1 MKNKHLPTLRFVAA
15 VNRQMRVLT
24 LTLTLASL
32 LVFLWTGTQSIQ
44 AQSLDDYL
52 LQAEENNPG
61 LKAAYARYQAT
72 AEQVNQASL
81 PNPELQVGAFI
92 RPMERFM
99 GNQTADFRLMQMFP
113 WFGMLSTQKEEAYHM
128 GQADYQLFLEEKN
141 RLFFEV
147 KSTWNSLL
155 LLQGEQQLAQ
165 ENLEYLM
172 KYETLALMQYQAG
185 NLIALPSTSFRP
197 ANDTKATSSTGQM
210 SSMGGA
216 TQTPMQGSPS
226 SSSGMSALPMVG
238 NSSGLTAILQIRLQ
252 IKELESTLQQ
262 LVANKEVLRYQF
274 KQLLNQPME
283 ANLVLPTA
291 WEKAE
296 LTLAKQDYLDKIK
309 ESNPM
314 LGMYASE
321 QMAYTQQ
328 AKMAKLEGKPM
339 VGAGVN
345 LMTFTPRIENGMRM
359 GSGDDM
365 VMPMVT
371 LNLPIYRKK
380 IASKIK
386 QADYLKNGAAM
397 QQEETANQLTLQWAT
412 AFRDWEESER
422 LLSLY
427 EAQVALVEQQLSVME
442 TTYSSGALSLSE
454 VIQTQQL
461 LLDYRRKKLNALY
474 QQHQSLAQLDALHS
488 PSPSLSNPNQP

>member
-1 MKNKHLPTLRFVAA
+1 MKNKHITTNQFFALGSKPMRFFFLSLVCL
-15 VNRQMRVLT
+15 VL
-24 LTLTLASL
+24 
-32 LVFLWTGTQSIQ
+32 FLWTGTQTIH
-44 AQSLDDYL
+44 AQTLEDYL
-52 LQAEENNPG
+52 LQAAENNPG

-81 PNPELQVGAFI
+81 PDPELQVGAFI

-99 GNQTADFRLMQMFP
+99 GKQTADFRLMQMFP

-128 GQADYQLFLEEKN
+128 GQAEYQLFLEEKN

-147 KSTWNSLL
+147 KSTWNKLL

-165 ENLEYLM
+165 ENLDYLL

-185 NLIALPSTSFRP
+185 NSIALPSTSFRP
-197 ANDTKATSSTGQM
+197 AKDTKEGSSTSPM
-210 SSMGGA
+210 SGMGGA
-216 TQTPMQGSPS
+216 TTSPMQGSAS
-226 SSSGMSALPMVG
+226 SSSAMSPLPMAG
-238 NSSGLTAILQIRLQ
+238 SSSGLTAILQIRLQ

-262 LVANKEVLRYQF
+262 LEANKEVLRYQF
-274 KQLLNQPME
+274 QQLLNLPME
-283 ANLVLPTA
+283 ADLVLPTT
-291 WEKAE
+291 WERAQ
-296 LTLAKQDYLDKIK
+296 LPLAKQDYLEKIK

-321 QMAYTQQ
+321 QMAFSQQ

-339 VGAGVN
+339 LGAGVN
-345 LMTFTPRIENGMRM
+345 YMAFTSRIENGMPM
-359 GSGDDM
+359 GGEDM

-371 LNLPIYRKK
+371 LSLPIYRKK
-380 IASKIK
+380 ISSKIK

-397 QQEETANQLTLQWAT
+397 QQEETTNQLTLQWAS

-422 LLSLY
+422 LLNLY
-427 EAQVALVEQQLSVME
+427 EAQVALVEQQLQVME
-442 TTYSSGALSLSE
+442 TTYAGGNLALAE
-454 VIQTQQL
+454 VLQTQQL
-461 LLDYRRKKLNALY
+461 LLDYRNKKLNALY

-488 PSPSLSNPNQP
+488 PNSINF

>member
-1 MKNKHLPTLRFVAA
+1 MKNKHITTNQFFALGSKSIRNLISPFVCL
-15 VNRQMRVLT
+15 VL
-24 LTLTLASL
+24 
-32 LVFLWTGTQSIQ
+32 FLWTETQTLH
-44 AQSLDDYL
+44 AQTLEDYL
-52 LQAEENNPG
+52 LQAVENNPG

-81 PNPELQVGAFI
+81 PDPELQVGAFI

-128 GQADYQLFLEEKN
+128 GQAEYQLFLEEKN

-147 KSTWNSLL
+147 KSTWNKLL

-165 ENLEYLM
+165 ENLDYLM

-185 NLIALPSTSFRP
+185 NSIDLPSTSFRP
-197 ANDTKATSSTGQM
+197 AKDSSSSTSPM
-210 SSMGGA
+210 SGMGGA
-216 TQTPMQGSPS
+216 TTSPMQGSAS
-226 SSSGMSALPMVG
+226 SSSAMSPLPMAG
-238 NSSGLTAILQIRLQ
+238 SSSGLTAILQIRLQ

-262 LVANKEVLRYQF
+262 LEANKEVLRYQF
-274 KQLLNQPME
+274 QQLLNRPME
-283 ANLVLPTA
+283 ADLVLPTT
-291 WEKAE
+291 WERAQ
-296 LTLAKQDYLDKIK
+296 LPLAKQDYLEKIK

-314 LGMYASE
+314 LGMFASE
-321 QMAYTQQ
+321 QMAFTQQ

-339 VGAGVN
+339 LGAGVN
-345 LMTFTPRIENGMRM
+345 YMAFTSRLENGMPM
-359 GSGDDM
+359 GGEDM

-371 LNLPIYRKK
+371 LSLPIYRKK
-380 IASKIK
+380 ISSKIK

-397 QQEETANQLTLQWAT
+397 QQEETTNQLTLQWAS

-422 LLSLY
+422 LLNLY
-427 EAQVALVEQQLSVME
+427 EAQVALVEQQLQVME
-442 TTYSSGALSLSE
+442 TTFAGGNLALAE
-454 VIQTQQL
+454 VLQTQQL
-461 LLDYRRKKLNALY
+461 LLDYRSKKLNALY

-488 PSPSLSNPNQP
+488 PNSINF

>member
-1 MKNKHLPTLRFVAA
+1 MKNKHITTNQFFALGSKSIRNLISPFVCL
-15 VNRQMRVLT
+15 VL
-24 LTLTLASL
+24 
-32 LVFLWTGTQSIQ
+32 FLWTETQTLH
-44 AQSLDDYL
+44 AQTLEDYL
-52 LQAEENNPG
+52 LQAVENNPG

-81 PNPELQVGAFI
+81 PDPELQVGAFI

-128 GQADYQLFLEEKN
+128 GQAEYQLFLEEKN

-147 KSTWNSLL
+147 KSTWNKLL

-165 ENLEYLM
+165 ENLDYLM

-185 NLIALPSTSFRP
+185 NSIDLPSTSFRP
-197 ANDTKATSSTGQM
+197 AKDSSSSTSPM
-210 SSMGGA
+210 SGMGGA
-216 TQTPMQGSPS
+216 TPTPMQGSAS
-226 SSSGMSALPMVG
+226 SSSAMSPLPMAG
-238 NSSGLTAILQIRLQ
+238 SSSGLTAILQIRLQ

-262 LVANKEVLRYQF
+262 LEANKEVLRYQF
-274 KQLLNQPME
+274 QQLLNRPME
-283 ANLVLPTA
+283 ADLVLPTT
-291 WEKAE
+291 WERAQ
-296 LTLAKQDYLDKIK
+296 LPLAKQDYLEKIK

-314 LGMYASE
+314 LGMFASE
-321 QMAYTQQ
+321 QMAFSQQ

-339 VGAGVN
+339 LGAGVN
-345 LMTFTPRIENGMRM
+345 YMAFTSRLENGMPM
-359 GSGDDM
+359 GGEDM

-371 LNLPIYRKK
+371 LSLPIYRKK
-380 IASKIK
+380 ISSKIK

-397 QQEETANQLTLQWAT
+397 QQEETTNQLTVQWAS

-422 LLSLY
+422 LLNLY
-427 EAQVALVEQQLSVME
+427 EAQVALVEQQLQVME
-442 TTYSSGALSLSE
+442 TTFAGGNLALAE
-454 VIQTQQL
+454 VLQTQQL
-461 LLDYRRKKLNALY
+461 LLDYRSKKLNALY

-488 PSPSLSNPNQP
+488 PNSINF

>member
-1 MKNKHLPTLRFVAA
+1 MWGFILPLVCL
-15 VNRQMRVLT
+15 VL
-24 LTLTLASL
+24 
-32 LVFLWTGTQSIQ
+32 FLWTGTQTLH
-44 AQSLDDYL
+44 AQTLEDYL
-52 LQAEENNPG
+52 LQAAENNPG

-81 PNPELQVGAFI
+81 PDPELQVGAFI

-128 GQADYQLFLEEKN
+128 GQAEYQLFLEEKN

-147 KSTWNSLL
+147 KSTWNKLL

-165 ENLEYLM
+165 ENLDYLM

-185 NLIALPSTSFRP
+185 NSIDLPSTSFRP
-197 ANDTKATSSTGQM
+197 AKDSSSSTSPM
-210 SSMGGA
+210 SGMGGA
-216 TQTPMQGSPS
+216 TPTPMQGSAS
-226 SSSGMSALPMVG
+226 SSSAMSPLPMAG
-238 NSSGLTAILQIRLQ
+238 SSSGLTAILQIRLQ

-262 LVANKEVLRYQF
+262 LEANKEVLRYQF
-274 KQLLNQPME
+274 QQLLNRPME
-283 ANLVLPTA
+283 ADLVLPTT
-291 WEKAE
+291 WERAQ
-296 LTLAKQDYLDKIK
+296 LPLAKQDYLEKIK

-314 LGMYASE
+314 LGMFASE
-321 QMAYTQQ
+321 QMAFTQQ

-339 VGAGVN
+339 LGAGVN
-345 LMTFTPRIENGMRM
+345 YMAFTSRLENGMPM
-359 GSGDDM
+359 GGEDM

-371 LNLPIYRKK
+371 LSLPIYRKK
-380 IASKIK
+380 ISSKIK

-397 QQEETANQLTLQWAT
+397 QQEETTNQLTLQWAS

-422 LLSLY
+422 LLNLY
-427 EAQVALVEQQLSVME
+427 EAQVALVEQQLQVME
-442 TTYSSGALSLSE
+442 TTFAGGNLALAE
-454 VIQTQQL
+454 VLQTQQL
-461 LLDYRRKKLNALY
+461 LLDYRSKKLNALY

-488 PSPSLSNPNQP
+488 PNSINF

>member
-1 MKNKHLPTLRFVAA
+1 MKNKDITTNQFFTLGSKSIRNLISPFVCL
-15 VNRQMRVLT
+15 VL
-24 LTLTLASL
+24 
-32 LVFLWTGTQSIQ
+32 FLWTETQTLH
-44 AQSLDDYL
+44 AQTLEDYL
-52 LQAEENNPG
+52 LQASENNPG

-81 PNPELQVGAFI
+81 PDPELQVGAFI

-128 GQADYQLFLEEKN
+128 GQAEYQLFLEEKN

-147 KSTWNSLL
+147 KSTWNKLL

-165 ENLEYLM
+165 ENLDYLM

-185 NLIALPSTSFRP
+185 NSIDLPSTSFRP
-197 ANDTKATSSTGQM
+197 AKDSSSSISPM
-210 SSMGGA
+210 SGMGGA
-216 TQTPMQGSPS
+216 TTSPMQGSVS
-226 SSSGMSALPMVG
+226 SSSAMSPLPMAG
-238 NSSGLTAILQIRLQ
+238 SSSGLTAILQIRLQ

-262 LVANKEVLRYQF
+262 LEANKEVLRYQF
-274 KQLLNQPME
+274 QQLLNRPME
-283 ANLVLPTA
+283 ADLVLPTT
-291 WEKAE
+291 WERAQ
-296 LTLAKQDYLDKIK
+296 LPLAKQDYLEKIK

-314 LGMYASE
+314 LGMFASE
-321 QMAYTQQ
+321 QMAFTQQ

-339 VGAGVN
+339 LGAGVN
-345 LMTFTPRIENGMRM
+345 YMAFTSRLENGMPM
-359 GSGDDM
+359 GGEDM

-371 LNLPIYRKK
+371 LSLPIYRKK
-380 IASKIK
+380 ISSKIK

-397 QQEETANQLTLQWAT
+397 QQEETTNQLTLQWAS

-422 LLSLY
+422 LLNLY
-427 EAQVALVEQQLSVME
+427 EAQVALVEQQLQVME
-442 TTYSSGALSLSE
+442 TTFAGGNLALAE
-454 VIQTQQL
+454 VLQTQQL
-461 LLDYRRKKLNALY
+461 LLDYRSKKLNALY

-488 PSPSLSNPNQP
+488 PNSINF

>member
-1 MKNKHLPTLRFVAA
+1 MKNKHLITSCSFARTS
-15 VNRQMRVLT
+15 RQIRV

-32 LVFLWTGTQSIQ
+32 LLFLWSGTQSIR
-44 AQSLDDYL
+44 AQTLEDYL
-52 LQAEENNPG
+52 LQAAENNPG

-81 PNPELQVGAFI
+81 PNPELQAGAFI

-99 GNQTADFRLMQMFP
+99 GNQTADLRLMQMFP

-147 KSTWNSLL
+147 KSTWNKLL

-172 KYETLALMQYQAG
+172 KYETLALMQYQVG
-185 NLIALPSTSFRP
+185 NSIVLPSNSFRQANTSSSP
-197 ANDTKATSSTGQM
+197 ANTNQM
-210 SSMGGA
+210 SGMGGSTSPTA
-216 TQTPMQGSPS
+216 QGASP
-226 SSSGMSALPMVG
+226 SSSGMSAVPMVG
-238 NSSGLTAILQIRLQ
+238 SSTGLTAILQIRLQ

-262 LVANKEVLRYQF
+262 LAANKEVIQYQF
-274 KQLLNQPME
+274 QQLLNLPME
-283 ANLVLPTA
+283 ANLVLPA
-291 WEKAE
+291 VWEKAQ
-296 LTLAKQDYLDKIK
+296 LTLAKQDYLASIK

-314 LGMYASE
+314 LAMYASE
-321 QMAYTQQ
+321 QMAFTQQ

-339 VGAGVN
+339 LGAGVN
-345 LMTFTPRIENGMRM
+345 YMTFTSRLESGMPM
-359 GSGDDM
+359 GGQDM
-365 VMPMVT
+365 VMPMMT
-371 LNLPIYRKK
+371 LSLPIYRKK

-386 QADYLKNGAAM
+386 QADYLKNGAMM
-397 QQEETANQLTLQWAT
+397 QQEEMANQLTLQWAS

-427 EAQVALVEQQLSVME
+427 DAQVALVEQQQQVME
-442 TTYSSGALSLSE
+442 TTYSSGTLSLSE
-454 VIQTQQL
+454 VIQTQQM

-474 QQHQSLAQLDALHS
+474 QQHQSLAELDALLS
-488 PSPSLSNPNQP
+488 PSPSPSNSNKP

>member
-1 MKNKHLPTLRFVAA
+1 MKNKHLITSCSFARTS
-15 VNRQMRVLT
+15 RQIRV

-32 LVFLWTGTQSIQ
+32 LLFLWSGTQSIR
-44 AQSLDDYL
+44 AQTLEDYL
-52 LQAEENNPG
+52 LQAAENNPG

-81 PNPELQVGAFI
+81 PNPELQAGAFI

-155 LLQGEQQLAQ
+155 LLHGEQQLAQ
-165 ENLEYLM
+165 KNLEYLM
-172 KYETLALMQYQAG
+172 KYETLALMQYQVG
-185 NLIALPSTSFRP
+185 NSIVLPSNSFRQANTSSSP
-197 ANDTKATSSTGQM
+197 ANTNQM
-210 SSMGGA
+210 SGMGGSTSPTA
-216 TQTPMQGSPS
+216 QGASPS
-226 SSSGMSALPMVG
+226 SSGMTALPMAG
-238 NSSGLTAILQIRLQ
+238 SSSGLTAILQIRLQ

-262 LVANKEVLRYQF
+262 LAANKEVIQYQF
-274 KQLLNQPME
+274 QQLLNRPME
-283 ANLVLPTA
+283 ANLVLPA
-291 WEKAE
+291 VWEKAQ
-296 LTLAKQDYLDKIK
+296 LTLAKQDYLARIK

-314 LGMYASE
+314 LAMYASE
-321 QMAYTQQ
+321 QMAFTQQ

-339 VGAGVN
+339 LGAGVN
-345 LMTFTPRIENGMRM
+345 YMAFTSRLESGMPM
-359 GSGDDM
+359 GGQDM
-365 VMPMVT
+365 VMPMMT
-371 LNLPIYRKK
+371 LSLPIYRKK

-386 QADYLKNGAAM
+386 QADFLKNGAMM
-397 QQEETANQLTLQWAT
+397 QQEEMANQLTLQWAS

-427 EAQVALVEQQLSVME
+427 DAQVALVEQQLQVME
-442 TTYSSGALSLSE
+442 TTYSSGTLSLSE
-454 VIQTQQL
+454 VIQTQQM

-474 QQHQSLAQLDALHS
+474 QQHQSLAELDALLS
-488 PSPSLSNPNQP
+488 PSPSPSNPNKP

>member
-1 MKNKHLPTLRFVAA
+1 MKNKHITTNQFFAIGSKSIRGLISPLVCL
-15 VNRQMRVLT
+15 VL
-24 LTLTLASL
+24 
-32 LVFLWTGTQSIQ
+32 FLWTGTQTLH
-44 AQSLDDYL
+44 AQTLEDYL
-52 LQAEENNPG
+52 LQAAENNPG

-81 PNPELQVGAFI
+81 PDPELQVGAFI

-128 GQADYQLFLEEKN
+128 GQAAYQLFLEEKN

-147 KSTWNSLL
+147 KSTWNKLL

-165 ENLEYLM
+165 ENLDYLM
-172 KYETLALMQYQAG
+172 KYETLALTQYQAG
-185 NLIALPSTSFRP
+185 NSIALPSTSLRP
-197 ANDTKATSSTGQM
+197 AKDTKEGSSTSPM
-210 SSMGGA
+210 SGMGGA
-216 TQTPMQGSPS
+216 TISPMQGSAS
-226 SSSGMSALPMVG
+226 SASAMSPFPMAGSS
-238 NSSGLTAILQIRLQ
+238 NGLTAILQIRLQ

-262 LVANKEVLRYQF
+262 LEANKEVLRHQF
-274 KQLLNQPME
+274 QQLLNHPIE
-283 ANLVLPTA
+283 SDLILPTT
-291 WEKAE
+291 WERAQ
-296 LTLAKQDYLDKIK
+296 LPLAKQDYLEKIK

-321 QMAYTQQ
+321 QMAFSQQ

-339 VGAGVN
+339 LGAGVN
-345 LMTFTPRIENGMRM
+345 YMAFTSRLENGMPM
-359 GSGDDM
+359 GGEDM

-371 LNLPIYRKK
+371 LSLPIYRKK
-380 IASKIK
+380 ISSKIK

-397 QQEETANQLTLQWAT
+397 QQEETTNQLTLQWAS

-422 LLSLY
+422 LLNLY
-427 EAQVALVEQQLSVME
+427 EAQVALVEQQLQVME
-442 TTYSSGALSLSE
+442 TTFAGGNLVLTE
-454 VIQTQQL
+454 VLQTQQL
-461 LLDYRRKKLNALY
+461 LLDYRSKKLYALY

-488 PSPSLSNPNQP
+488 PNSINF

>member
-1 MKNKHLPTLRFVAA
+1 MKNKHLITSCSFARTS
-15 VNRQMRVLT
+15 RQIRV

-32 LVFLWTGTQSIQ
+32 LLFLWSGTQSIR
-44 AQSLDDYL
+44 AQTLEDYL
-52 LQAEENNPG
+52 LQAAENNPG

-81 PNPELQVGAFI
+81 PNPELQAGAFI

-155 LLQGEQQLAQ
+155 LLHGEQQLAQ
-165 ENLEYLM
+165 KNLEYLM
-172 KYETLALMQYQAG
+172 KYETLALMQYQVG
-185 NLIALPSTSFRP
+185 NSIVLPSNSFRQANTSSSP
-197 ANDTKATSSTGQM
+197 ANTNQM
-210 SSMGGA
+210 SGMGGSTSPTA
-216 TQTPMQGSPS
+216 QGGSP
-226 SSSGMSALPMVG
+226 SSSGMSAVPMVG
-238 NSSGLTAILQIRLQ
+238 SSTGLTAILQIRLQ

-262 LVANKEVLRYQF
+262 LAANKEVIQYQF
-274 KQLLNQPME
+274 QQLLNRPME
-283 ANLVLPTA
+283 ANLVLPVV
-291 WEKAE
+291 WEKAQ
-296 LTLAKQDYLDKIK
+296 LTLAKQDYLASIK

-314 LGMYASE
+314 LAMYASE
-321 QMAYTQQ
+321 QMAFTQQ

-339 VGAGVN
+339 LGAGVN
-345 LMTFTPRIENGMRM
+345 YMAFTSRLESGMPM
-359 GSGDDM
+359 GGQDM
-365 VMPMVT
+365 VMPMMT
-371 LNLPIYRKK
+371 LSLPIYRKK

-386 QADYLKNGAAM
+386 QADYLKNGAMM
-397 QQEETANQLTLQWAT
+397 QQEEMANQLTLQWAS

-427 EAQVALVEQQLSVME
+427 DAQVALVEQQQQVME
-442 TTYSSGALSLSE
+442 TTYSSGTLSLSE
-454 VIQTQQL
+454 VIQTQQM

-474 QQHQSLAQLDALHS
+474 QQHQSLAQLDAMLS
-488 PSPSLSNPNQP
+488 PSPSPSNPNKP

>member
-1 MKNKHLPTLRFVAA
+1 MKNKHLITSCSFARTS
-15 VNRQMRVLT
+15 RQIRV

-32 LVFLWTGTQSIQ
+32 LLFLWSGTQSIR
-44 AQSLDDYL
+44 AQTLEDYL
-52 LQAEENNPG
+52 LQAAENNPG

-81 PNPELQVGAFI
+81 PNPELQAGAFI

-155 LLQGEQQLAQ
+155 LLHGEQQLAQ
-165 ENLEYLM
+165 KNLEYLM
-172 KYETLALMQYQAG
+172 KYETLALMQYQVG
-185 NLIALPSTSFRP
+185 NSIVLPSNSFRQANTSSSP
-197 ANDTKATSSTGQM
+197 ANTNQM
-210 SSMGGA
+210 SGMGGSTSPTA
-216 TQTPMQGSPS
+216 QGASPS
-226 SSSGMSALPMVG
+226 SSGMTALPMAG
-238 NSSGLTAILQIRLQ
+238 SSSGLTAILQIRLQ

-262 LVANKEVLRYQF
+262 LAANKEVIQYQF
-274 KQLLNQPME
+274 QQLLNRPME
-283 ANLVLPTA
+283 ANLVLPVV
-291 WEKAE
+291 WEKAQ
-296 LTLAKQDYLDKIK
+296 LTLAKQDYLASIK

-314 LGMYASE
+314 LAMYASE
-321 QMAYTQQ
+321 QMAFTQQ

-339 VGAGVN
+339 LGAGVN
-345 LMTFTPRIENGMRM
+345 YMAFTSRLESGMPM
-359 GSGDDM
+359 GGQDM
-365 VMPMVT
+365 VMPMMT
-371 LNLPIYRKK
+371 LSLPIYRKK

-386 QADYLKNGAAM
+386 QADYLKNGAMM
-397 QQEETANQLTLQWAT
+397 QQEEMANQLTLQWAS

-427 EAQVALVEQQLSVME
+427 DAQVALVEQQQQVME
-442 TTYSSGALSLSE
+442 TTYSSGTLSLSE
-454 VIQTQQL
+454 VIQTQQM

-474 QQHQSLAQLDALHS
+474 QQHQSLAQLDAMLS
-488 PSPSLSNPNQP
+488 PSPSPSNPNKP

>member
-1 MKNKHLPTLRFVAA
+1 M
-15 VNRQMRVLT
+15 QIRV

-32 LVFLWTGTQSIQ
+32 LLFLWSGNQSIH
-44 AQSLDDYL
+44 AQTLEDYL
-52 LQAEENNPG
+52 LQAAENNPG

-81 PNPELQVGAFI
+81 PNPELQAGAFI
-92 RPMERFM
+92 RPMERYM

-113 WFGMLSTQKEEAYHM
+113 WFGMLSTQKEEAYQM

-172 KYETLALMQYQAG
+172 KYETLALMQYQVG
-185 NLIALPSTSFRP
+185 NSIVLPSNSFRQANTSSSP
-197 ANDTKATSSTGQM
+197 ANSSQMSGMGGSSSTTAQ
-210 SSMGGA
+210 GA
-216 TQTPMQGSPS
+216 STP
-226 SSSGMSALPMVG
+226 SSGMSALPMVG
-238 NSSGLTAILQIRLQ
+238 SSTGLTAILQIRLQ

-262 LVANKEVLRYQF
+262 LAANKEVIQYQF
-274 KQLLNQPME
+274 QQLLNRPME
-283 ANLVLPTA
+283 ANLVLPA
-291 WEKAE
+291 VWEKAQ
-296 LTLAKQDYLDKIK
+296 LTLDKQDYLANIK

-314 LGMYASE
+314 LAMYASE
-321 QMAYTQQ
+321 QMAFTQQ

-339 VGAGVN
+339 LGAGVN
-345 LMTFTPRIENGMRM
+345 YMTFTSRLESGMPM
-359 GSGDDM
+359 GGQDM
-365 VMPMVT
+365 VMPMMT
-371 LNLPIYRKK
+371 LSLPIYRKK

-386 QADYLKNGAAM
+386 QADYLKNGAMM
-397 QQEETANQLTLQWAT
+397 QQEEMANQLTLQWAS

-427 EAQVALVEQQLSVME
+427 DAQVALVEQQLQVME
-442 TTYSSGALSLSE
+442 TTYSSGNLSLSE

-474 QQHQSLAQLDALHS
+474 QQHQSLAQLDAMLS
-488 PSPSLSNPNQP
+488 PSPSPSNPNKP

>member
-1 MKNKHLPTLRFVAA
+1 MKNKHLLTPCSFARTS
-15 VNRQMRVLT
+15 RQIRV

-32 LVFLWTGTQSIQ
+32 LLFLWSGTQSIR
-44 AQSLDDYL
+44 AQTLEDYL
-52 LQAEENNPG
+52 LQAAENNPG

-81 PNPELQVGAFI
+81 PNPELQAGAFI

-99 GNQTADFRLMQMFP
+99 GNQTADLRLMQMFP

-147 KSTWNSLL
+147 KSTWNKLL

-172 KYETLALMQYQAG
+172 KYETLALMQYQVG
-185 NLIALPSTSFRP
+185 NSIVLPSNSFRQANTSSSP
-197 ANDTKATSSTGQM
+197 ANTNQM
-210 SSMGGA
+210 SGMGGSTSPTA
-216 TQTPMQGSPS
+216 QGASP
-226 SSSGMSALPMVG
+226 SSSGMSAVPMVG
-238 NSSGLTAILQIRLQ
+238 SSTGLTAILQIRLQ

-262 LVANKEVLRYQF
+262 LAANKEVIQYQF
-274 KQLLNQPME
+274 QQLLNRPME
-283 ANLVLPTA
+283 ANLVLPA
-291 WEKAE
+291 VWEKAQ
-296 LTLAKQDYLDKIK
+296 LTLAKQDYLASIK

-314 LGMYASE
+314 LAMYASE
-321 QMAYTQQ
+321 QMAFTQQ

-339 VGAGVN
+339 LGAGVN
-345 LMTFTPRIENGMRM
+345 YMTFTSRLESGMPM
-359 GSGDDM
+359 GGQDM

-371 LNLPIYRKK
+371 MSLPIYRKK

-386 QADYLKNGAAM
+386 QADYLKNGAMM
-397 QQEETANQLTLQWAT
+397 QQEEMANQLTLQWAS

-422 LLSLY
+422 MLSLY
-427 EAQVALVEQQLSVME
+427 DAQVALVEQQLQVME
-442 TTYSSGALSLSE
+442 TTYSSGNLSLSE

-461 LLDYRRKKLNALY
+461 LLDYRRKKLNTLY
-474 QQHQSLAQLDALHS
+474 QQHQSLAELDALLS
-488 PSPSLSNPNQP
+488 PSPSPSNPNKP

>member
-1 MKNKHLPTLRFVAA
+1 M
-15 VNRQMRVLT
+15 
-24 LTLTLASL
+24 L
-32 LVFLWTGTQSIQ
+32 LFLHTGTGPLH
-44 AQSLDDYL
+44 AQTLEDYL
-52 LQAEENNPG
+52 LQAAENNPG

-81 PNPELQVGAFI
+81 PDPELQAGAYI
-92 RPMERFM
+92 RPMERYM

-113 WFGMLSTQKEEAYHM
+113 WFGMLATQKEEAYHM

-147 KSTWNSLL
+147 KSTWNQLL

-172 KYETLALMQYQAG
+172 KYETLTLMQYQAG
-185 NLIALPSTSFRP
+185 NSIALPSNNFRL
-197 ANDTKATSSTGQM
+197 ANDSKATSSTNQM
-210 SSMGGA
+210 SGMGA
-216 TQTPMQGSPS
+216 ASPSTMQGAS
-226 SSSGMSALPMVG
+226 SLSSGMSSLPMAG
-238 NSSGLTAILQIRLQ
+238 NSGGLAAILQMRLQ

-262 LVANKEVLRYQF
+262 LEANKEVLQYQF
-274 KQLLNQPME
+274 QQLLNRPIE
-283 ANLVLPTA
+283 ADLILPTA
-291 WEKAE
+291 WERAK
-296 LTLAKQDYLDKIK
+296 LPLDKQDYLEKIK

-321 QMAYTQQ
+321 QMAFSQQ

-339 VGAGVN
+339 LGAGVN
-345 LMTFTPRIENGMRM
+345 YMAFSSRLESGMPM
-359 GSGDDM
+359 GGKDM

-371 LNLPIYRKK
+371 LSLPIYRKK
-380 IASKIK
+380 ISAKIK

-397 QQEETANQLTLQWAT
+397 QQEETANDLTLQWAS

-422 LLSLY
+422 LLNLY
-427 EAQVALVEQQLSVME
+427 EEQVALVEQQLQIME
-442 TTYSSGALSLSE
+442 TTYSVGNLSLSE

-488 PSPSLSNPNQP
+488 PSLSPSNPNKP

>member
-1 MKNKHLPTLRFVAA
+1 
-15 VNRQMRVLT
+15 MRV

-32 LVFLWTGTQSIQ
+32 LLFLWSGTQSIQ
-44 AQSLDDYL
+44 AQTLEDYL
-52 LQAEENNPG
+52 LQAAENNPG

-81 PNPELQVGAFI
+81 PNPELQAGAFI

-147 KSTWNSLL
+147 KSTWNKLL

-172 KYETLALMQYQAG
+172 KYESLALMQYQVG
-185 NLIALPSTSFRP
+185 NSIVLPSNSFRQANTSSSP
-197 ANDTKATSSTGQM
+197 ANSSQMSGMGGSSSTTAQ
-210 SSMGGA
+210 GA
-216 TQTPMQGSPS
+216 STPS
-226 SSSGMSALPMVG
+226 SAMSAVPMVG
-238 NSSGLTAILQIRLQ
+238 SSTGLTAILQIRLQ
-252 IKELESTLQQ
+252 IKELESILQQ
-262 LVANKEVLRYQF
+262 LVANKEVIQYQF
-274 KQLLNQPME
+274 QQLLNRPME
-283 ANLVLPTA
+283 ANLVLPA
-291 WEKAE
+291 VWEKAQ
-296 LTLAKQDYLDKIK
+296 LTLAKQDYLENIK

-314 LGMYASE
+314 LAMYASE
-321 QMAYTQQ
+321 QMAFTQQ

-339 VGAGVN
+339 LGAGVN
-345 LMTFTPRIENGMRM
+345 YMTFTSRLESGMPM
-359 GSGDDM
+359 GGQDM

-371 LNLPIYRKK
+371 MSLPIYRKK

-386 QADYLKNGAAM
+386 QADYLKNGAMM
-397 QQEETANQLTLQWAT
+397 QQEEMANQLTLQWAS

-422 LLSLY
+422 MLSLY
-427 EAQVALVEQQLSVME
+427 DAQVALVEQQLQVME
-442 TTYSSGALSLSE
+442 TTYSSGNLSLSE
-454 VIQTQQL
+454 VIQIQQL
-461 LLDYRRKKLNALY
+461 LLDYRRKKLNTLY
-474 QQHQSLAQLDALHS
+474 QQHQSLAELDALLS
-488 PSPSLSNPNQP
+488 PSPSPSNPNKP

>member
-1 MKNKHLPTLRFVAA
+1 MKNKHLLTPCSFARTS
-15 VNRQMRVLT
+15 RQIRV

-32 LVFLWTGTQSIQ
+32 LLFLWSGNQSIH
-44 AQSLDDYL
+44 AQTLEDYL
-52 LQAEENNPG
+52 LQAAENNPG

-81 PNPELQVGAFI
+81 PNPELQAGAFI
-92 RPMERFM
+92 RPMERYM

-113 WFGMLSTQKEEAYHM
+113 WFGMLSTQKEEAYQM

-172 KYETLALMQYQAG
+172 KYETLALMQYQVG
-185 NLIALPSTSFRP
+185 NSIVLPSNSFRQ
-197 ANDTKATSSTGQM
+197 ANTSSSSANANQM
-210 SSMGGA
+210 SGMGGSSSTTA
-216 TQTPMQGSPS
+216 QGASTP
-226 SSSGMSALPMVG
+226 SSGMSALPMVG
-238 NSSGLTAILQIRLQ
+238 SSTGLTAILQIRLQ

-262 LVANKEVLRYQF
+262 LVANKEVIQYQF
-274 KQLLNQPME
+274 QQLLNRPME
-283 ANLVLPTA
+283 ANLVLPTT

-296 LTLAKQDYLDKIK
+296 LTLAKQDYLANIK

-314 LGMYASE
+314 LAMYASE
-321 QMAYTQQ
+321 QMAFTQQ

-339 VGAGVN
+339 LGAGVN
-345 LMTFTPRIENGMRM
+345 YMTFTSRLESGMPM
-359 GSGDDM
+359 GGQDM
-365 VMPMVT
+365 VMPMMT
-371 LNLPIYRKK
+371 LSLPIYRKK

-386 QADYLKNGAAM
+386 QADYLKNSAMM
-397 QQEETANQLTLQWAT
+397 QQEEMANQLTLQWAS

-427 EAQVALVEQQLSVME
+427 DAQVALVEQQLQVME
-442 TTYSSGALSLSE
+442 TTYSSGNLSLSE

-474 QQHQSLAQLDALHS
+474 LQHQSLAQLDALLS
-488 PSPSLSNPNQP
+488 PSPSPSNTNK

>member
-1 MKNKHLPTLRFVAA
+1 MKNKHITTNQFFALGSKPMWGFILPLVCL
-15 VNRQMRVLT
+15 VL
-24 LTLTLASL
+24 
-32 LVFLWTGTQSIQ
+32 FLWIGTQTLH
-44 AQSLDDYL
+44 AQTLEDYL
-52 LQAEENNPG
+52 LQAAENNPG

-81 PNPELQVGAFI
+81 PDPELQVGAFI

-128 GQADYQLFLEEKN
+128 GQAEYQLFLEEKN

-147 KSTWNSLL
+147 KSTWNKLL

-165 ENLEYLM
+165 ENLDYLM

-185 NLIALPSTSFRP
+185 NSIDLPSTSFRP
-197 ANDTKATSSTGQM
+197 AKDSSSSTSPM
-210 SSMGGA
+210 SGMGGA
-216 TQTPMQGSPS
+216 TPTPMQGSAS
-226 SSSGMSALPMVG
+226 SSSAMSPLPMAG
-238 NSSGLTAILQIRLQ
+238 SSSGLTAILQIRLQ

-262 LVANKEVLRYQF
+262 LEANKEVLRYQF
-274 KQLLNQPME
+274 QQLLNRPME
-283 ANLVLPTA
+283 ADLVLPTT
-291 WEKAE
+291 WERAQ
-296 LTLAKQDYLDKIK
+296 LPLAKQDYLEKIK

-314 LGMYASE
+314 LGMFASE
-321 QMAYTQQ
+321 QMAFTQQ

-339 VGAGVN
+339 LGAGVN
-345 LMTFTPRIENGMRM
+345 YMAFTSRLENGMPM
-359 GSGDDM
+359 GGEDM

-371 LNLPIYRKK
+371 LSLPIYRKK
-380 IASKIK
+380 ISSKIK

-397 QQEETANQLTLQWAT
+397 QQEETTNQLTLQWAS

-422 LLSLY
+422 LLNLY
-427 EAQVALVEQQLSVME
+427 EAQVALVEQQLQVME
-442 TTYSSGALSLSE
+442 TTFAGGNLALAE
-454 VIQTQQL
+454 VLQTQQL
-461 LLDYRRKKLNALY
+461 LLDYRSKKLNALY

-488 PSPSLSNPNQP
+488 PNSINF

>member
-1 MKNKHLPTLRFVAA
+1 
-15 VNRQMRVLT
+15 MRV

-32 LVFLWTGTQSIQ
+32 LLFLYTGTQAIR
-44 AQSLDDYL
+44 AQTLEDYL
-52 LQAEENNPG
+52 LQAAENNPG
-61 LKAAYARYQAT
+61 LKAAYSRYQAT
-72 AEQVNQASL
+72 AEQANQASL

-92 RPMERFM
+92 RPMERYM

-113 WFGMLSTQKEEAYHM
+113 WFGMISTQKEEAYHM
-128 GQADYQLFLEEKN
+128 GQADYQVFLEEKN

-172 KYETLALMQYQAG
+172 KYETLALMQYQVG
-185 NLIALPSTSFRP
+185 NSIVLPSNSFRQANTNSSP
-197 ANDTKATSSTGQM
+197 ANTSQMSGMGGSSSTTAQ
-210 SSMGGA
+210 GA
-216 TQTPMQGSPS
+216 STPS
-226 SSSGMSALPMVG
+226 SAMSAVPMVG
-238 NSSGLTAILQIRLQ
+238 SSTGLTAILQIRLQ

-262 LVANKEVLRYQF
+262 LAANKEVIQYQF
-274 KQLLNQPME
+274 QQLLNRPME
-283 ANLVLPTA
+283 ANLVLPA
-291 WEKAE
+291 VWEKAQ
-296 LTLAKQDYLDKIK
+296 LTLAKQDYLDNIK

-314 LGMYASE
+314 LAMYASE

-345 LMTFTPRIENGMRM
+345 YMTFTSRLESGMPM
-359 GSGDDM
+359 GGQDM

-371 LNLPIYRKK
+371 LSLPIYRKK

-386 QADYLKNGAAM
+386 QADYLKNGAMM
-397 QQEETANQLTLQWAT
+397 QQEETTNQLTLQWAS

-427 EAQVALVEQQLSVME
+427 EAQIALVEQQLSVME
-442 TTYSSGALSLSE
+442 TTYSGGTLSLSE

-474 QQHQSLAQLDALHS
+474 QQHQSLAQLDALLS
-488 PSPSLSNPNQP
+488 PNPSLSNPNKP

>member
-1 MKNKHLPTLRFVAA
+1 MKNKHLLTPCSFARTS
-15 VNRQMRVLT
+15 RQIRV

-32 LVFLWTGTQSIQ
+32 LLFLWSGTQSIR
-44 AQSLDDYL
+44 AQTLEDYL
-52 LQAEENNPG
+52 LQAAENNPG
-61 LKAAYARYQAT
+61 LKAGYARYQAT

-81 PNPELQVGAFI
+81 PNPELQAGAFI

-155 LLQGEQQLAQ
+155 LLHGEQQLAQ

-172 KYETLALMQYQAG
+172 KYETLALMQYQVG
-185 NLIALPSTSFRP
+185 NSIVLPSNSFRQANTSSSP
-197 ANDTKATSSTGQM
+197 ANTNQM
-210 SSMGGA
+210 SGMGGSTSPTA
-216 TQTPMQGSPS
+216 QGASPS
-226 SSSGMSALPMVG
+226 SSGMTALPMAG
-238 NSSGLTAILQIRLQ
+238 SSSGLTAILQIRLQ

-262 LVANKEVLRYQF
+262 LAANKEVIQYQF
-274 KQLLNQPME
+274 QQLLNRPME
-283 ANLVLPTA
+283 ANLVLPA
-291 WEKAE
+291 VWEKAQ
-296 LTLAKQDYLDKIK
+296 LTLAKQDYLARIK

-314 LGMYASE
+314 LAMYASE
-321 QMAYTQQ
+321 QMAFTQQ

-339 VGAGVN
+339 LGAGVN
-345 LMTFTPRIENGMRM
+345 YMAFTSRLESGMPM
-359 GSGDDM
+359 GGQDM
-365 VMPMVT
+365 VMPMMT
-371 LNLPIYRKK
+371 LSLPIYRKK

-386 QADYLKNGAAM
+386 QADYLKNGAMM
-397 QQEETANQLTLQWAT
+397 QQEEMANQLTLQWAS

-427 EAQVALVEQQLSVME
+427 DAQVALVEQQQQVME
-442 TTYSSGALSLSE
+442 TTYSSGTLSLSE
-454 VIQTQQL
+454 VIQTQQM

-474 QQHQSLAQLDALHS
+474 QQHQSLAQLDAMLS
-488 PSPSLSNPNQP
+488 PSPSPSNPNKP

>member
-1 MKNKHLPTLRFVAA
+1 MKNKHITTNQYFALGSKSIRNLISPLVCL
-15 VNRQMRVLT
+15 VL
-24 LTLTLASL
+24 
-32 LVFLWTGTQSIQ
+32 FLWTETQTLH
-44 AQSLDDYL
+44 AQTLEDYL
-52 LQAEENNPG
+52 LQAVENNPG

-81 PNPELQVGAFI
+81 PDPELQVGAFI

-128 GQADYQLFLEEKN
+128 GQAQYQLFLEEKN

-147 KSTWNSLL
+147 KSTWNKLL

-165 ENLEYLM
+165 ENLDYLM

-185 NLIALPSTSFRP
+185 NSIDLPSTSFRP
-197 ANDTKATSSTGQM
+197 AKDSSSSTSPM
-210 SSMGGA
+210 SGMGGA
-216 TQTPMQGSPS
+216 TPTPMQGSAS
-226 SSSGMSALPMVG
+226 SSSAMSPLPMAG
-238 NSSGLTAILQIRLQ
+238 SSSGLTAILQIRLQ

-262 LVANKEVLRYQF
+262 LEANKEVLRYQF
-274 KQLLNQPME
+274 QQLLNRPME
-283 ANLVLPTA
+283 ADLVLPTT
-291 WEKAE
+291 WERAQ
-296 LTLAKQDYLDKIK
+296 LPLAKQDYLEKIK

-314 LGMYASE
+314 LGMFASE
-321 QMAYTQQ
+321 QMAFSQQ

-339 VGAGVN
+339 LGAGVN
-345 LMTFTPRIENGMRM
+345 YMAFTSRLENGMPM
-359 GSGDDM
+359 GGEDM

-371 LNLPIYRKK
+371 LSLPIYRKK
-380 IASKIK
+380 ISSKIK

-397 QQEETANQLTLQWAT
+397 QQEETTNQLTVQWAS

-422 LLSLY
+422 LLNLY
-427 EAQVALVEQQLSVME
+427 EAQVALVEQQLQVME
-442 TTYSSGALSLSE
+442 TTFAGGNLALAE
-454 VIQTQQL
+454 VLQTQQL
-461 LLDYRRKKLNALY
+461 LLDYRSKKLNALY

-488 PSPSLSNPNQP
+488 PNSINF

>member
-1 MKNKHLPTLRFVAA
+1 MKNKHLLTPCSFARTS
-15 VNRQMRVLT
+15 RQIRV

-32 LVFLWTGTQSIQ
+32 LLFLWSGNQSIH
-44 AQSLDDYL
+44 AQTLEDYL
-52 LQAEENNPG
+52 LQAAENNPG

-81 PNPELQVGAFI
+81 PNPELQAGAFI
-92 RPMERFM
+92 RPMERYM

-113 WFGMLSTQKEEAYHM
+113 WFGMLSTQKEEVYHM

-172 KYETLALMQYQAG
+172 KYETLALMQYQVG
-185 NLIALPSTSFRP
+185 NSIVLPSNSFRQANTSSSP
-197 ANDTKATSSTGQM
+197 ANTNQM
-210 SSMGGA
+210 SGMGGSSSPTA
-216 TQTPMQGSPS
+216 QGASTP
-226 SSSGMSALPMVG
+226 SSGMSAVPMVG
-238 NSSGLTAILQIRLQ
+238 SSTGLTAILQIRLQ

-262 LVANKEVLRYQF
+262 LVANKEVIQYQF
-274 KQLLNQPME
+274 QQLLNRPME
-283 ANLVLPTA
+283 ANLVLPTT

-296 LTLAKQDYLDKIK
+296 LTLAKQDYLANIK

-314 LGMYASE
+314 LAMYASE
-321 QMAYTQQ
+321 QMAFTQQ

-339 VGAGVN
+339 LGAGVN
-345 LMTFTPRIENGMRM
+345 YMAFTSRLESGMPM
-359 GSGDDM
+359 GGQDM
-365 VMPMVT
+365 VMPMMT
-371 LNLPIYRKK
+371 LSLPIYRKK

-386 QADYLKNGAAM
+386 QADYLKNGAM
-397 QQEETANQLTLQWAT
+397 MEQEEMANQLTLQWAS

-427 EAQVALVEQQLSVME
+427 DAQVALVEQQLQVME
-442 TTYSSGALSLSE
+442 TTYSIGTLSLSE

-461 LLDYRRKKLNALY
+461 LLDYRRKKLNTLY
-474 QQHQSLAQLDALHS
+474 QQHQSLAQLDALLS
-488 PSPSLSNPNQP
+488 PSPSPSNPNKP

>member
-15 VNRQMRVLT
+15 LNRKMRVLT
-24 LTLTLASL
+24 LNLASL
-32 LVFLWTGTQSIQ
+32 LVFLLTGTQSIQ

-52 LQAEENNPG
+52 LQAAENNPG

-147 KSTWNSLL
+147 KSTWNKLL

-165 ENLEYLM
+165 ENLEYLI

-185 NLIALPSTSFRP
+185 NSISVPSTSFRP
-197 ANDTKATSSTGQM
+197 AINTQATSSTSQM

-216 TQTPMQGSPS
+216 TPTQMQGSAS
-226 SSSGMSALPMVG
+226 SSSSMSALPMTG
-238 NSSGLTAILQIRLQ
+238 NSSGLTTILQIRLQ

-262 LVANKEVLRYQF
+262 LAANKEVLRYQF
-274 KQLLNQPME
+274 QQLLNRPME
-283 ANLVLPTA
+283 ADLVLPTT
-291 WEKAE
+291 WERAK
-296 LTLAKQDYLDKIK
+296 LTLAKQDYLEKIK

-321 QMAYTQQ
+321 QMAFTQQ

-339 VGAGVN
+339 FGAGVN
-345 LMTFTPRIENGMRM
+345 YMTFTPRIENGMRM
-359 GSGDDM
+359 GSGEDM

-380 IASKIK
+380 ISSKIK
-386 QADYLKNGAAM
+386 EADYLKNGAEM
-397 QQEETANQLTLQWAT
+397 QQKETTNQLTLQWAN

-422 LLSLY
+422 LLTLY
-427 EAQVALVEQQLSVME
+427 DAQVALVEQQLQVME
-442 TTYSSGALSLSE
+442 TTYSVGNLSFSE

-461 LLDYRRKKLNALY
+461 LLDYRSKKLNALY

-488 PSPSLSNPNQP
+488 PSPSPSNPNKP

>member
-1 MKNKHLPTLRFVAA
+1 MKNKHITTNQFFALGSKSIRNLISPFVCL
-15 VNRQMRVLT
+15 VL
-24 LTLTLASL
+24 
-32 LVFLWTGTQSIQ
+32 FLWTETQTLH
-44 AQSLDDYL
+44 AQTLEDYL
-52 LQAEENNPG
+52 LQASENNPG

-81 PNPELQVGAFI
+81 PDPELQVGAFI

-128 GQADYQLFLEEKN
+128 GQAEYQLFLEEKN

-147 KSTWNSLL
+147 KSTWNKLL

-165 ENLEYLM
+165 ENLDYLM

-185 NLIALPSTSFRP
+185 NSIDLPSTSFRP
-197 ANDTKATSSTGQM
+197 AKDSSSSTSPM
-210 SSMGGA
+210 SGMGGA
-216 TQTPMQGSPS
+216 TTSPMQGSAS
-226 SSSGMSALPMVG
+226 SSSAMSPLPMAG
-238 NSSGLTAILQIRLQ
+238 SSSGLTAILQIRLQ

-262 LVANKEVLRYQF
+262 LEANKEVLRYQF
-274 KQLLNQPME
+274 QQLLNRPME
-283 ANLVLPTA
+283 ADLVLPTT
-291 WEKAE
+291 WERAQ
-296 LTLAKQDYLDKIK
+296 LPLAKQDYLEKIK

-314 LGMYASE
+314 LGMFASE
-321 QMAYTQQ
+321 QMAFTQQ

-339 VGAGVN
+339 LGAGVN
-345 LMTFTPRIENGMRM
+345 YMAFTSRLENGMPM
-359 GSGDDM
+359 GGEDM

-371 LNLPIYRKK
+371 LSLPIYRKK
-380 IASKIK
+380 ISSKIK

-397 QQEETANQLTLQWAT
+397 QQEETTNQLTLQWAS

-422 LLSLY
+422 LLNLY
-427 EAQVALVEQQLSVME
+427 EAQVALVEQQLQVME
-442 TTYSSGALSLSE
+442 TTFAGGNLALAE
-454 VIQTQQL
+454 VLQTQQL
-461 LLDYRRKKLNALY
+461 LLDYRSKKLNALY

-488 PSPSLSNPNQP
+488 PNSINF

>member
-1 MKNKHLPTLRFVAA
+1 MKNKDITTNQFFALGSKPMRRFILPLVCL
-15 VNRQMRVLT
+15 VL
-24 LTLTLASL
+24 
-32 LVFLWTGTQSIQ
+32 FLWSGTQTLH
-44 AQSLDDYL
+44 AQTLEDYL
-52 LQAEENNPG
+52 LQAAENNPG

-81 PNPELQVGAFI
+81 PDPELQVGAFI

-128 GQADYQLFLEEKN
+128 GQAEYQLFLEEKN

-147 KSTWNSLL
+147 KSTWNKLL

-165 ENLEYLM
+165 ENLDYLM

-185 NLIALPSTSFRP
+185 NSIDLPSTSFRP
-197 ANDTKATSSTGQM
+197 AKDSSSSTSPM
-210 SSMGGA
+210 SGMGGA
-216 TQTPMQGSPS
+216 TPTPMQGSAS
-226 SSSGMSALPMVG
+226 SSSAMSPLPMAG
-238 NSSGLTAILQIRLQ
+238 SSSGLTAILQIRLQ

-262 LVANKEVLRYQF
+262 LEANKEVLRYQF
-274 KQLLNQPME
+274 QQLLNRPME
-283 ANLVLPTA
+283 ADLVLPTT
-291 WEKAE
+291 WERAQ
-296 LTLAKQDYLDKIK
+296 LPLAKQDYLEKIK

-314 LGMYASE
+314 LGMFASE
-321 QMAYTQQ
+321 QMAFTQQ

-339 VGAGVN
+339 LGAGVN
-345 LMTFTPRIENGMRM
+345 YMAFTSRLENGMPM
-359 GSGDDM
+359 GGEDM

-371 LNLPIYRKK
+371 LSLPIYRKK
-380 IASKIK
+380 ISSKIK

-397 QQEETANQLTLQWAT
+397 QQEETTNQLTLQWAS

-422 LLSLY
+422 LLNLY
-427 EAQVALVEQQLSVME
+427 EAQVALVEQQLQVME
-442 TTYSSGALSLSE
+442 TTFAGGNLALAE
-454 VIQTQQL
+454 VLQTQQL
-461 LLDYRRKKLNALY
+461 LLDYRSKKLNALY

-488 PSPSLSNPNQP
+488 PNSINF

>member
-1 MKNKHLPTLRFVAA
+1 MKNKDITTNQFFALGSKSIRNLISPFVCL
-15 VNRQMRVLT
+15 VL
-24 LTLTLASL
+24 
-32 LVFLWTGTQSIQ
+32 FLWTETQTLH
-44 AQSLDDYL
+44 AQTLEDYL
-52 LQAEENNPG
+52 LQASENNPG

-81 PNPELQVGAFI
+81 PDPELQVGAFI

-128 GQADYQLFLEEKN
+128 GQAEYQLFLEEKN

-147 KSTWNSLL
+147 KSTWNKLL

-165 ENLEYLM
+165 ENLDYLM

-185 NLIALPSTSFRP
+185 NSIDLPSTSFRP
-197 ANDTKATSSTGQM
+197 AKDSSSSISPM
-210 SSMGGA
+210 SGMGGA
-216 TQTPMQGSPS
+216 TTSPMQGSVS
-226 SSSGMSALPMVG
+226 SSSAMSPLPMAG
-238 NSSGLTAILQIRLQ
+238 SSSGLTAILQIRLQ

-262 LVANKEVLRYQF
+262 LEANKEVLRYQF
-274 KQLLNQPME
+274 QQLLNRPME
-283 ANLVLPTA
+283 ADLVLPTT
-291 WEKAE
+291 WERAQ
-296 LTLAKQDYLDKIK
+296 LPLAKQDYLEKIK

-314 LGMYASE
+314 LGMFASE
-321 QMAYTQQ
+321 QMAFTQQ

-339 VGAGVN
+339 LGAGVN
-345 LMTFTPRIENGMRM
+345 YMAFTSRLENGMPM
-359 GSGDDM
+359 GGEDM

-371 LNLPIYRKK
+371 LSLPIYRKK
-380 IASKIK
+380 ISSKIK

-397 QQEETANQLTLQWAT
+397 QQEETTNQLTLQWAS

-422 LLSLY
+422 LLNLY
-427 EAQVALVEQQLSVME
+427 EAQVALVEQQLQVME
-442 TTYSSGALSLSE
+442 TTFAGGNLALAE
-454 VIQTQQL
+454 VLQTQQL
-461 LLDYRRKKLNALY
+461 LLDYRSKKLNALY

-488 PSPSLSNPNQP
+488 PNSINF

>member
-1 MKNKHLPTLRFVAA
+1 MKNKHITTNQFFALGSKPMWGFILPLVCL
-15 VNRQMRVLT
+15 VL
-24 LTLTLASL
+24 
-32 LVFLWTGTQSIQ
+32 FLWTGTQTLH
-44 AQSLDDYL
+44 AQTLEDYL
-52 LQAEENNPG
+52 LQAVENNPG

-81 PNPELQVGAFI
+81 PDPELQVGAFI

-128 GQADYQLFLEEKN
+128 GQAEYQLFLEEKN

-147 KSTWNSLL
+147 KSTWNKLL

-165 ENLEYLM
+165 ENLDYLM

-185 NLIALPSTSFRP
+185 NSIDLPSTSFRP
-197 ANDTKATSSTGQM
+197 AKDSSSSTSPM
-210 SSMGGA
+210 SGMGGA
-216 TQTPMQGSPS
+216 TPTPMQGSAS
-226 SSSGMSALPMVG
+226 SSSAMSPLPMAG
-238 NSSGLTAILQIRLQ
+238 SSSGLTAILQIRLQ

-262 LVANKEVLRYQF
+262 LEANKEVLRYQF
-274 KQLLNQPME
+274 QQLLNRPME
-283 ANLVLPTA
+283 ADLVLPTT
-291 WEKAE
+291 WERAQ
-296 LTLAKQDYLDKIK
+296 LPLAKQDYLEKIK

-314 LGMYASE
+314 LGMFASE
-321 QMAYTQQ
+321 QMAFTQQ

-339 VGAGVN
+339 LGAGVN
-345 LMTFTPRIENGMRM
+345 YMAFTSRLENGMPM
-359 GSGDDM
+359 GGEDM

-371 LNLPIYRKK
+371 LSLPIYRKK
-380 IASKIK
+380 ISSKIK

-397 QQEETANQLTLQWAT
+397 QQEETTNQLTLQWAS

-422 LLSLY
+422 LLNLY
-427 EAQVALVEQQLSVME
+427 EAQVALVEQQLQVME
-442 TTYSSGALSLSE
+442 TTFAGGNLALAE
-454 VIQTQQL
+454 VLQTQQL
-461 LLDYRRKKLNALY
+461 LLDYRSKKLNALY

-488 PSPSLSNPNQP
+488 PNSINF

>member
-1 MKNKHLPTLRFVAA
+1 
-15 VNRQMRVLT
+15 MRV

-52 LQAEENNPG
+52 IQAAENNPG

-81 PNPELQVGAFI
+81 PDPELQVGAFI

-99 GNQTADFRLMQMFP
+99 GNQTADFKLMQMFP
-113 WFGMLSTQKEEAYHM
+113 WFGMLSTQKEEAYYM
-128 GQADYQLFLEEKN
+128 GQANYQLFLEEKN

-147 KSTWNSLL
+147 KSTWNKLL

-185 NLIALPSTSFRP
+185 NSIALPSNSFRP
-197 ANDTKATSSTGQM
+197 ANGTQTTSSTSQM
-210 SSMGGA
+210 SSMGGS
-216 TQTPMQGSPS
+216 TPTPMQGSAS
-226 SSSGMSALPMVG
+226 SSSGMAALPMAG

-252 IKELESTLQQ
+252 IKELESTLEQ
-262 LVANKEVLRYQF
+262 LAANKEVLRYQF
-274 KQLLNQPME
+274 QQLLNRPVE
-283 ANLVLPTA
+283 ADLVLPTT
-291 WEKAE
+291 WEKAQ

-321 QMAYTQQ
+321 QMAFTQQ

-339 VGAGVN
+339 LGAGVN
-345 LMTFTPRIENGMRM
+345 YMAFTSRLENGMPM
-359 GSGDDM
+359 GGEDM

-371 LNLPIYRKK
+371 LSLPIYRKK
-380 IASKIK
+380 ISSKIRE
-386 QADYLKNGAAM
+386 ADFLKNGAAM
-397 QQEETANQLTLQWAT
+397 QQEETSNQLTVQWAN

-422 LLSLY
+422 LLTLY
-427 EAQVALVEQQLSVME
+427 DAQVALVEQQLQVME
-442 TTYSSGALSLSE
+442 TTYSVGNLSLSE

-461 LLDYRRKKLNALY
+461 LLDYRSKKLNALY

-488 PSPSLSNPNQP
+488 PSLSPSNPNKP

>member
-1 MKNKHLPTLRFVAA
+1 MKNKDITTNQFFALGSKSIRNLISPFVCL
-15 VNRQMRVLT
+15 VL
-24 LTLTLASL
+24 
-32 LVFLWTGTQSIQ
+32 FLWTETQTLH
-44 AQSLDDYL
+44 AQTLEDYL
-52 LQAEENNPG
+52 LQASENNPG

-81 PNPELQVGAFI
+81 PDPELQVGAFI

-128 GQADYQLFLEEKN
+128 GQAEYQLFLEEKN

-147 KSTWNSLL
+147 KSTWNKLL

-165 ENLEYLM
+165 ENLDYLM

-185 NLIALPSTSFRP
+185 NSIDLPSTSFRP
-197 ANDTKATSSTGQM
+197 AKDSSSSTSPM
-210 SSMGGA
+210 SGMGGA
-216 TQTPMQGSPS
+216 TTSPMQGSAS
-226 SSSGMSALPMVG
+226 SSSAMSPLPMAG
-238 NSSGLTAILQIRLQ
+238 SSSGLTAILQIRLQ

-262 LVANKEVLRYQF
+262 LEANKEVLRYQF
-274 KQLLNQPME
+274 QQLLNRPME
-283 ANLVLPTA
+283 ADLVLPTT
-291 WEKAE
+291 WERAQ
-296 LTLAKQDYLDKIK
+296 LPLAKQDYLEKIK

-314 LGMYASE
+314 LGMFASE
-321 QMAYTQQ
+321 QMAFTQQ

-339 VGAGVN
+339 LGAGVN
-345 LMTFTPRIENGMRM
+345 YMAFTSRLENGMPM
-359 GSGDDM
+359 GGEDM

-371 LNLPIYRKK
+371 LSLPIYRKK
-380 IASKIK
+380 ISSKIK

-397 QQEETANQLTLQWAT
+397 QQEETTNQLTLQWAS

-422 LLSLY
+422 LLNLY
-427 EAQVALVEQQLSVME
+427 EAQVALVEQQLQVME
-442 TTYSSGALSLSE
+442 TTFAGGNLALAE
-454 VIQTQQL
+454 VLQTQQL
-461 LLDYRRKKLNALY
+461 LLDYRSKKLNALY

-488 PSPSLSNPNQP
+488 PNSINF